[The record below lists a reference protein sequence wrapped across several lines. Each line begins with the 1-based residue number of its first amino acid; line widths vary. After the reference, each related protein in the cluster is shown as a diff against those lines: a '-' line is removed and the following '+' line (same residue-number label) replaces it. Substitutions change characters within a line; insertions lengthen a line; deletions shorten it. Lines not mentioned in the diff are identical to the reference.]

1 MKKLILF
8 VVVLALAGGGFYYYK
23 VATTNPEPTVLTQPL
38 SRGDVVETVGATGTL
53 EAVETVDVGT
63 QVSGVVQELYAD
75 FNTIVKKGQVIARL
89 DPQLIQT
96 QIEQQSANVARAEAE
111 VDRLR
116 VSLADAKQKL
126 DRAQQM
132 SAKQLIPKTELETAE
147 VNVRSAE
154 AQIKSS
160 EASLTQARA
169 QLNNQKVNLG
179 YTTIVAPIDGIVISR
194 NVDQGQTVASSMNAP
209 TLYVIAADLTK
220 MQVLANIDEAD
231 VGRMRPGQRVTFRVD
246 AFPTDTFVGEVEQVR
261 LQPAV
266 VQNVVTYSTVIAVP
280 NQDLKL
286 KPGMTANVNIE
297 IARRNNVLRIP
308 NAATRFRPTPEMFQV
323 LNQAVPP
330 ELERGRGGRGGRGEG
345 MRGGNQP
352 GGAGGAGGPGAGAPA
367 NAGPSSAA
375 GAPPAGGPPAA
386 AQANPS
392 AQRPQATANAAAP
405 RQGRENARTEGA
417 SDGGAQ
423 PNSAAGGGGPRGD
436 RFGGDSGPG
445 GEGFGRGG
453 GGGRG
458 FDPNMTPEERRKRF
472 DERLAQMTPEERERF
487 QARMREGGNGRDGF
501 GGGNRDGGAGTPGRG
516 FGGNRQA
523 GTAGNPPAGGG
534 RGMAP
539 GGDYQANRARANQ
552 GPAGAATSQ
561 SRTMTSRATTIDSLF
576 APIQIQETRG
586 TAWQYEN
593 KQLKMLRLRLG
604 VSDGTFTEIVNG
616 NEVPENAEVVT
627 SMTTGL
633 EQRTTPQNQQNN
645 PLMGPQRGQP
655 GRGGPGGGGGGGGGG
670 RGRG

>member
-23 VATTNPEPTVLTQPL
+23 VTTGKPEPTILTQAL

-63 QVSGVVQELYAD
+63 QVSGVVQEVVVD
-75 FNTIVKKGQVIARL
+75 FNSIVKKGQVIARL
-89 DPQLIQT
+89 DPQLILT
-96 QIEQQSANVARAEAE
+96 QIEQQSANVARAEADL
-111 VDRLR
+111 DRLHVAR
-116 VSLADAKQKL
+116 DDAKQKL
-126 DRAQQM
+126 ERAQQM
-132 SAKQLIPKTELETAE
+132 SVKQLIPKTELETAE

-246 AFPTDTFVGEVEQVR
+246 AFPTDTFIGEVEQVR

-280 NQDLKL
+280 NPDLKL

-330 ELERGRGGRGGRGEG
+330 ELERGRGGMGRGRGEG

-352 GGAGGAGGPGAGAPA
+352 GGPGGPDGPAGAQPA
-367 NAGPSSAA
+367 GAA
-375 GAPPAGGPPAA
+375 GTPAGGPPAA
-386 AQANPS
+386 AQANPPT
-392 AQRPQATANAAAP
+392 QRPQTSASANGGTP
-405 RQGRENARTEGA
+405 RQGRENPRFEGA
-417 SDGGAQ
+417 SGQDGGGQAT
-423 PNSAAGGGGPRGD
+423 SGAAGTGPRGE
-436 RFGGDSGPG
+436 RSGGGSAPG
-445 GEGFGRGG
+445 GEGFGRG

-472 DERLAQMTPEERERF
+472 EERLAQMTPEERERA
-487 QARMREGGNGRDGF
+487 QARMREGGGGRGF
-501 GGGNRDGGAGTPGRG
+501 GGGGNRDGANPGG
-516 FGGNRQA
+516 SGGNRE
-523 GTAGNPPAGGG
+523 GRMAGNRDGGGG
-534 RGMAP
+534 RGTAP
-539 GGDYQANRARANQ
+539 GGDYQSNRARANQ
-552 GPAGAATSQ
+552 GASGAEPAQ
-561 SRTMTSRATTIDSLF
+561 SRTMASGATTIDSLF
-576 APIQIQETRG
+576 APIQVQETRG
-586 TAWQYEN
+586 TAWHLEN
-593 KQLKMLRLRLG
+593 RQLKVLRLRLG
-604 VSDGTFTEIVNG
+604 VSDGSFTEVVNE
-616 NEVPENAEVVT
+616 NEVPANAEVVT

-645 PLMGPQRGQP
+645 PLMGPQRGGP
-655 GRGGPGGGGGGGGGG
+655 GGRGPGGGGGGGGGG